1 MADGPPDELDD
12 ERPEEGPILSPDEL
26 DITESEH
33 VEQLDEGRFVVSPD
47 GPPSPNRDEQSQS
60 QPRSRSQSTDNPR
73 QDDPSDSTQQSQPQ
87 RTQQPGPESQQPR
100 QQNHQSGPEP
110 QRNQPQQPR
119 QQQPRQQGPQGQR
132 GELTE
137 EVVHQWLHRS
147 FERNNSR
154 YAFDVTATFDG
165 SVSQRRMAS
174 NDVVTIFESLI
185 LWYAQQVDSNTP
197 VEEILGILL
206 MESNVPIRYPPETVH
221 RLVKSAGLGPE
232 DSIADLLE
240 AIQQDDGLKL

>member
-1 MADGPPDELDD
+1 MAEGPPDDLDD

-26 DITESEH
+26 DISESEH

-47 GPPSPNRDEQSQS
+47 GPPNPNRNDQSQS
-60 QPRSRSQSTDNPR
+60 QTQSRSQNTNNPR
-73 QDDPSDSTQQSQPQ
+73 QDDDPSEYTQQSQPQ
-87 RTQQPGPESQQPR
+87 RTQQSGPEPR
-100 QQNHQSGPEP
+100 QQN
-110 QRNQPQQPR
+110 QPQQNPSRQQNKQQQSR
-119 QQQPRQQGPQGQR
+119 QQQPQGQR
-132 GELTE
+132 GELSQE
-137 EVVHQWLHRS
+137 DVHTWLRRS
-147 FERNNSR
+147 FERSNSR

-240 AIQQDDGLKL
+240 AIQQEDGLKL